1 VMASKLFDSI
11 RSAGMLGVGLGAA
24 GGTQKPAV
32 AKKKL
37 GVGSVLPKMGSGM
50 YLRIKP
56 EMLMPKVKKF
66 GRK

>member
-1 VMASKLFDSI
+1 MASKLFENT
-11 RSAGMLGVGLGAA
+11 RNAGMLGTGLGAPLA
-24 GGTQKPAV
+24 GQKPAV
-32 AKKKL
+32 VKKKP

-56 EMLMPKVKKF
+56 EMLMPKLKKF